1 MRTSP
6 PIVRTILLVF
16 MFLIA
21 LPPASIASAK
31 TTTDEIVR
39 ETVRWTLTPDQCKD
53 IRHRIDGTGERLQV
67 ITTTVKADGSR
78 EIIDNDIVTGT
89 ARDSRD
95 RSYQFVYMNQTIQ
108 LVPPQGAPIRVTMTD
123 SFDLRRNHGG
133 SADNLNVAFVW
144 RWTYR
149 PPAELWPPVQN
160 WEKIFT
166 LGDPLTC
173 DPI

>member
-89 ARDSRD
+89 ARELEGSIVSVCVYEPDDPAGAAAGGAHSRD
-95 RSYQFVYMNQTIQ
+95 YDR
-108 LVPPQGAPIRVTMTD
+108 
-123 SFDLRRNHGG
+123 
-133 SADNLNVAFVW
+133 
-144 RWTYR
+144 
-149 PPAELWPPVQN
+149 
-160 WEKIFT
+160 
-166 LGDPLTC
+166 
-173 DPI
+173 